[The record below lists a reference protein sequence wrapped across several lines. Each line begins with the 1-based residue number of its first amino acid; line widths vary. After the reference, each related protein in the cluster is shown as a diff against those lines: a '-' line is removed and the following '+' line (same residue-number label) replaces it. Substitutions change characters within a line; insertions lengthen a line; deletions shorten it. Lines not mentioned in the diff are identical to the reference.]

1 MSKIYIL
8 FTVILGVSHAMET
21 PMRNLSLEL
30 LKAVHENDV
39 NCIEKLLAAGADPAI
54 QDEKEKN
61 TPLIIATLKESL
73 PSVKALLKKMTPT
86 MVNMANGEG
95 VPALHHAAYYGYHH
109 IVTELIGAGADID
122 YQIDMSKL
130 PKDGFNTP
138 SYPTALMIAIENWKD
153 KTAQV
158 LLNAGANPNIE
169 GPDGMTALLIAPD
182 EGMDP
187 KVMQLLLARGA
198 NVKKKNAWGETAL
211 YGLVTGQEIGST
223 CDNIEALVQAGADVN
238 ELFENGNNVLQL
250 VFIKAAANKDNP
262 TYSDYWPSNDMVQI
276 LIKVGINVHH
286 RNFEGKTALDL
297 VRPYEK
303 EFLNQYIIP
312 MLEKAEK
319 EQRP

>member
-1 MSKIYIL
+1 MNRVYIL
-8 FTVILGVSHAMET
+8 LTMVLGGSYAMEIPT
-21 PMRNLSLEL
+21 RTLSLEL
-30 LKAVHENDV
+30 LGAARKSDAQ
-39 NCIEKLLAAGADPAI
+39 CIQSLLSKGADPAI

-73 PSVKALLKKMTPT
+73 PSVKALLTKMTPQ
-86 MVNMANGEG
+86 MVNMPNGEG
-95 VPALHHAAYYGYHH
+95 VPALHHAAYYGYYH
-109 IVTELIGAGADID
+109 IVKELIGAGADID

-138 SYPTALMIAIENWKD
+138 PYPTALMIAIENWKD
-153 KTAQV
+153 KTAEV
-158 LLNAGANPNIE
+158 LLNAGADPNIE
-169 GPDGMTALLIAPD
+169 GPDGMTALLIVPD

-187 KVMQLLLARGA
+187 KVMRLLLEKGA

-223 CDNIEALVQAGADVN
+223 CENIEALVQAGADVN

-250 VFIKAAANKDNP
+250 VFIKAAENRNNP
-262 TYSDYWPSNDMVQI
+262 TYCVYWPSNDMVQI
-276 LIKVGINVHH
+276 LIKAGINVHH
-286 RNFEGKTALDL
+286 RNDKGMTALDL

-303 EFLNQYIIP
+303 EFLNKYIIP
-312 MLEKAEK
+312 MLEKVEK